1 MNALNPQRDAA
12 PAADTSRLLG
22 LEVLEHAL
30 PYKLYKL
37 ALRGSRAKSAY
48 IKREVGLSI
57 DEWKVLLLIGTFS
70 PLSTKEVAAR
80 STLDKVRVSRTTDRL
95 VRQRLVT
102 AQRDPSDRRKV
113 ELKLTRLGKTK
124 YRGVVASLTAW
135 DTAFVQALDPRSVA
149 LLIKL
154 LQTLDQRIDELER
167 VIQA

>member
-12 PAADTSRLLG
+12 LAADTSRLLG
-22 LEVLEHAL
+22 LEVLEHAV

-48 IKREVGLSI
+48 IKKRVGLSI

-70 PLSTKEVAAR
+70 PLSTKEVAER

-95 VRQRLVT
+95 VRQGLVT
-102 AQRDPSDRRKV
+102 GHRDPEDRRKV
-113 ELKLTRLGKTK
+113 ELKLTRAGKAK
-124 YRGVVASLTAW
+124 YRGVVDSLATW
-135 DTAFVQALDPRSVA
+135 DSAFVQVLDSKS
-149 LLIKL
+149 LTSLIKL

-167 VIQA
+167 RY

>member
-22 LEVLEHAL
+22 LEVLEHAV

-48 IKREVGLSI
+48 IKKRVGLA
-57 DEWKVLLLIGTFS
+57 E
-70 PLSTKEVAAR
+70 R

-95 VRQRLVT
+95 VRQGLVT
-102 AQRDPSDRRKV
+102 GHRNPDDRRKV
-113 ELKLTRLGKTK
+113 ELKLTRAGKAK
-124 YRGVVASLTAW
+124 YRGVVDSLATW
-135 DTAFVQALDPRSVA
+135 DSAFVQVLDPKS
-149 LLIKL
+149 LTSLIKL

-167 VIQA
+167 RY

>member
-1 MNALNPQRDAA
+1 MNALSLKRDAD

-22 LEVLEHAL
+22 LEVLEHAV

-48 IKREVGLSI
+48 IKKQVGLSI

-70 PLSTKEVAAR
+70 PLSTKEVAER

-95 VRQRLVT
+95 VRQGLVT
-102 AQRDPSDRRKV
+102 AHRDPGDRRKV
-113 ELKLTRLGKTK
+113 ELKLTRLGKMK

-135 DTAFVQALDPRSVA
+135 DGAFVQALDPTSLA

-154 LQTLDQRIDELER
+154 LQALDQRIDELDR
-167 VIQA
+167 RY